1 MKLLFS
7 VESPLGKQIRTTE
20 AYWHDIVT
28 YKHPQLEGK
37 VRDVELTL
45 IDPDVIR
52 KSRSDKD
59 VYLYYKA
66 IAGKILCAVARHLNG
81 EGFLITAYFTSK
93 VKEGKKIWE
102 RKK

>member
-20 AYWHDIVT
+20 AYWRDIVT
-28 YKHPQLEGK
+28 FKHPQLNGK
-37 VRDVELTL
+37 IRDVELAL
-45 IDPDVIR
+45 IDPDIIR

-59 VYLYYKA
+59 VYLYYKV
-66 IAGKILCAVARHLNG
+66 ITGRILCAVARHLNG
-81 EGFLITAYFTSK
+81 DGFLITAYFTDK

-102 RKK
+102 KRK